1 MPRRTDPTDPADWIA
16 IAEADLAMVRLAAG
30 EQISFG
36 PCRSKLAEA
45 LEKILKAELIRLGW
59 SLERTH
65 DLQRLAKLLEERG
78 SDLVTPIAPLAVELT
93 EAYFADRY
101 PGFDL
106 DDPDWPHLARHIEI
120 VGRLLALVRTRTS
133 GSAGS

>member
-1 MPRRTDPTDPADWIA
+1 MPRKTDPTNPADWIA
-16 IAEADLAMVRLAAG
+16 IADADLAMVRLAAQQ
-30 EQISFG
+30 QISFG

-45 LEKILKAELIRLGW
+45 LEKILKAELVRLGW

-65 DLQRLAKLLEERG
+65 DLQRLAKLLQERG
-78 SDLVTPIAPLAVELT
+78 SDLVTTIAPLAVDLT

-106 DDPDWPHLARHIEI
+106 DDPDWPHLAHHIEV
-120 VGRLLALVRTRTS
+120 VGRLLALVSTRCSDPART
-133 GSAGS
+133 